1 MEERDIDLQ
10 ILERHIRLIR
20 EAFPNA
26 IHIAKNGSCIR
37 FAMVLKNFFPK
48 GKILY
53 DQNHAIFELHGRYF
67 DITGE
72 VSIFHNK
79 ENFLELTTDNFG
91 IELIDD
97 LLKLRYDK

>member
-10 ILERHIRLIR
+10 LLERHIRLIR
-20 EAFPNA
+20 ETFPNA
-26 IHIAKNGSCIR
+26 VHIATKGSCIR
-37 FAMVLKNFFPK
+37 FALVLKNVFSK

-72 VSIFHNK
+72 ISIFHNK
-79 ENFLELTTDNFG
+79 DNFLELTTDNFG